1 MRRIVSLIALALI
14 AASCGG
20 NSADEATTTVAS
32 APPTTAAATTT
43 VPSTTSTT
51 TPQPAASGHPL
62 VIAAVDFEAGV
73 VELRNDGSDPYD
85 LEGHW
90 ACNRPSYLQV
100 PAQVLAPGETVEV
113 SAGSLLLSADSGELG
128 LYASSD
134 FGSPDAII
142 RYVQWGS
149 DSHGRTATAV
159 AAGVWTAGQFIDN
172 GGASIV
178 SSGSDP
184 VGAADWS
191 TS

>member
-20 NSADEATTTVAS
+20 DAADEATTTVSS
-32 APPTTAAATTT
+32 APPITAATTT
-43 VPSTTSTT
+43 VPATTSTT
-51 TPQPAASGHPL
+51 TPEEPAASGHPL

-73 VELRNDGSDPYD
+73 VELRNDGSEPYD

-90 ACNRPSYLQV
+90 ACNRPQYIQV
-100 PAQVLAPGETVEV
+100 PAQVLAPGATVEV
-113 SAGSLLLSADSGELG
+113 NAGSLLLSADSGEFG
-128 LYASSD
+128 LYTSSD
-134 FGSPDAII
+134 FGSADAII

-159 AAGVWTAGQFIDN
+159 AAGVWTAGEFVDN